1 MPKNDKRWMAF
12 EELPEAAKPLALAY
26 NAYFSPLHSTSNV
39 VRLADG
45 GDSPRLFVQ
54 HHGRLAPAQLVALER
69 AAGCTVEVEAIAP
82 GYCLIMMWGSVPPG
96 GAVELSS
103 PPPTSFLFRALP

>member
-26 NAYFSPLHSTSNV
+26 NAHFSPLHSTSNV

-45 GDSPRLFVQ
+45 GDSPRFFVQ
-54 HHGRLAPAQLVALER
+54 HHGRR
-69 AAGCTVEVEAIAP
+69 AAPSKSRLLPPAIVS
-82 GYCLIMMWGSVPPG
+82 L
-96 GAVELSS
+96 
-103 PPPTSFLFRALP
+103 